1 MKLLVIG
8 ATGMV
13 GSRIVTEALGRGHE
27 VIGAARSPEKLAAA
41 PGLTPLKLE
50 VTDGAAVAA
59 AAGGVDAI
67 IGAVSPRSTG
77 NPAEEMAAIMKGY
90 IDGATGAGKPLVVV
104 GGAGT
109 LNLPDGTPV
118 ADVVPEMYAPEA
130 KAMRAAYALLEASD
144 ADYSFLAPAGE
155 IAPGDKTGTFR
166 TGGREY
172 LTDADGNSRIS
183 AEDFAIALLDEAESP
198 SHKRAVF
205 TVAY

>member
-13 GSRIVTEALGRGHE
+13 GSRVVAEALSRGHE
-27 VIGAARSPEKLAAA
+27 VIAAVRSPEKVTKA
-41 PGLTPLKLE
+41 PGLTALKLD

-59 AAGGVDAI
+59 AAKDADVV

-77 NPAEEMAAIMKGY
+77 DAATEMAAIMKGY
-90 IDGATGAGKPLVVV
+90 IAGAEGAGKPLVVV

-118 ADVVPEMYAPEA
+118 ADVVPEMYAAEA
-130 KAMRAAYALLEASD
+130 KSMRAAYELLEASK

-155 IAPGDKTGTFR
+155 IAPGEKTGTFR
-166 TGGREY
+166 LGGREY
-172 LTDADGNSRIS
+172 LMDAEGNSRIS
-183 AEDFAIALLDEAESP
+183 AEDYAVALIDEVETPA
-198 SHKRAVF
+198 HQRAVF

>member
-13 GSRIVTEALGRGHE
+13 GSRIVSEALGRGHE
-27 VIGAARSPEKLAAA
+27 VIGAARSPEKLPTAA
-41 PGLTPLKLE
+41 GLSPLKLE
-50 VTDGAAVAA
+50 VTDSAAVAEA
-59 AAGGVDAI
+59 ASQADVVV
-67 IGAVSPRSTG
+67 GAVSPRSTDD
-77 NPAEEMAAIMKGY
+77 PAAEMAAIMKGY
-90 IDGATGAGKPLVVV
+90 IDAATGADKPLVVV

-118 ADVVPEMYAPEA
+118 ADVVPEAYAAES

-144 ADYSFLAPAGE
+144 AEYSFIAPPGE
-155 IAPGDKTGTFR
+155 IGPGDKTGHFR

-172 LTDADGNSRIS
+172 LTDAEGQSRIS
-183 AEDFAIALLDEAESP
+183 AEDFAVALVDEAETP
-198 SHKRAVF
+198 KHRGAVF

>member
-13 GSRIVTEALGRGHE
+13 GSRVVAEALSRGHE
-27 VIGAARSPEKLAAA
+27 VIAAVRSPEKVTEA
-41 PGLTPLKLE
+41 PGLTALKLD

-59 AAGGVDAI
+59 AAKDADVV

-77 NPAEEMAAIMKGY
+77 DAATEMAAIMKGY
-90 IDGATGAGKPLVVV
+90 IAGAEGAGKPLVVV

-118 ADVVPEMYAPEA
+118 ADVVPEAYAAEA
-130 KAMRAAYALLEASD
+130 KAMRAAYELLEASQ

-155 IAPGDKTGTFR
+155 IAPGEKTGIFR
-166 TGGREY
+166 LGGREY
-172 LTDADGNSRIS
+172 LMDAEGNSRIS
-183 AEDFAIALLDEAESP
+183 AEDYATALLDEVETPA
-198 SHKRAVF
+198 HKRAVF